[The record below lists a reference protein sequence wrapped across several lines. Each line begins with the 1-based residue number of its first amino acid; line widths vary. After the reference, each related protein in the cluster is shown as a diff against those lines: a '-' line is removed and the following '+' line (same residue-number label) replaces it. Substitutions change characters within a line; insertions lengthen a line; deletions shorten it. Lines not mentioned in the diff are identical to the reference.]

1 MMVRGLLH
9 GGTNYRIMTEE
20 STIMVGDKSIGTY
33 YEAVMEQ
40 SEEHDS
46 AKLLSRGQE
55 NNGKLLDV
63 AEILRREE
71 GTENTILTRTA
82 SFENSDGEEVNVTE
96 LEASVNF

>member
-1 MMVRGLLH
+1 
-9 GGTNYRIMTEE
+9 MTEE

-33 YEAVMEQ
+33 YEAVIEQ
-40 SEEHDS
+40 SEEHES

-71 GTENTILTRTA
+71 GTENTVTTRTA

>member
-1 MMVRGLLH
+1 MS
-9 GGTNYRIMTEE
+9 EE

-71 GTENTILTRTA
+71 GTENAIVTRTA